1 MWRINEHQWSQ
12 QIITFADRKEVIML
26 NGGRNDVPGKKP
38 GGRRTKKWLQTAGT
52 FIVRLFT
59 TKRVIYLFM
68 ICQPRPQGYFF
79 SRFFE
84 NFMMIAL
91 KKFLF
96 LRFWVTDPINVPFAA
111 LDSHH
116 EPPLAAEKE
125 RPRIEVDNLCVPLKN
140 ITSSTFTPLFFGGQ
154 RINTRYLGRITRF
167 LL

>member
-26 NGGRNDVPGKKP
+26 NGGRNDVPGKNLAG
-38 GGRRTKKWLQTAGT
+38 GGRKSGYRQQALSSW
-52 FIVRLFT
+52 RLFT

-96 LRFWVTDPINVPFAA
+96 LRFWVTDPINVPFAT

-154 RINTRYLGRITRF
+154 RNTRYLGRITRF